1 MLTSRLEHS
10 WCPRRFRR
18 WLANKSRS
26 LPSLNKKIG
35 CHLVLKSKAEVIA
48 EVNFKAKA
56 ELGKENKT
64 RPPGDISET
73 LPYLC
78 MGWLLYTSS
87 LCDWLWEWRVFNFP
101 IFLVAACKLTCQ
113 NNWLNVWIESKKFQ
127 LGHILRLTWCFLSTV
142 TPCLIHDVLISEFK
156 INWPAILTDS
166 CDAVKL
172 QLIII
177 FSVT

>member
-1 MLTSRLEHS
+1 MTSRLEHS
-10 WCPRRFRR
+10 WCPRWFRR
-18 WLANKSRS
+18 WLANKSMS
-26 LPSLNKKIG
+26 LPSLNPKKFG

-48 EVNFKAKA
+48 EVNFKPKA

-64 RPPGDISET
+64 HPPGDISET

-113 NNWLNVWIESKKFQ
+113 NNWLNVWIESKNFN
-127 LGHILRLTWCFLSTV
+127 WA
-142 TPCLIHDVLISEFK
+142 IS
-156 INWPAILTDS
+156 
-166 CDAVKL
+166 
-172 QLIII
+172 
-177 FSVT
+177 

>member
-10 WCPRRFRR
+10 WCPRWFRR

-48 EVNFKAKA
+48 EVNFKPKA

-64 RPPGDISET
+64 HPPGDISET

-113 NNWLNVWIESKKFQ
+113 NNWLNVWIESKISTGPYLKTNMMFP
-127 LGHILRLTWCFLSTV
+127 LHCDSLSDPWCFDKQVQDKLARNFDWQLW
-142 TPCLIHDVLISEFK
+142 CCQI
-156 INWPAILTDS
+156 ATDN
-166 CDAVKL
+166 
-172 QLIII
+172 
-177 FSVT
+177 